1 MLRLCNVK
9 KKYGTFGLD
18 VSMEVKEGC
27 VTGLIGQ
34 NGAGKSTTF
43 KILLNLIAADGGEAK
58 IFGKDPKALTNLD
71 KEELGVVLAE
81 AGFSGYLTIKDVVS
95 ILGSMYR
102 EFDKEIFIEK
112 CQRFGLPM
120 NKKIKEF
127 STGMKA
133 KLKVLTAM
141 SHNAKLLLL
150 DEPTAGLDVVAR
162 EELLDIMREY
172 MEPGNRS
179 ILISSHISTDLEGLC
194 DDIYM
199 IHDGKIIL
207 HEETDVLLSEYGLL
221 KVTKEQYET
230 LDKQYLLAVRK
241 EKYGYDCL
249 TNQKQ
254 FYVENYPSLVM
265 EKGSIDDVITVMIRG
280 EQL

>member
-9 KKYGTFGLD
+9 KQYGSFGLD
-18 VSMEVKEGC
+18 VSMEVKKGC

-43 KILLNLIAADGGEAK
+43 KILLDLISYDEGEAEILSK
-58 IFGKDPKALTNLD
+58 KPGKLTNEE
-71 KEELGVVLAE
+71 KEKLGVVLAE
-81 AGFSGYLTIKDVVS
+81 AGFSGYLTVKDVVS
-95 ILGSMYR
+95 ILGSMYKN
-102 EFDKEIFIEK
+102 FDKEGFVEK
-112 CQRFGLPM
+112 CNHFGLPM

-141 SHNAKLLLL
+141 SHGAKLLLL

-162 EELLDIMREY
+162 EELLDLLRDY
-172 MEPGNRS
+172 MEGDDCS

-194 DDIYM
+194 DDVYM
-199 IHDGKIIL
+199 IHEGKIIL

-230 LDKQYLLAVRK
+230 LDKKYLLAVRK
-241 EKYGYDCL
+241 ESYGYDCL

-254 FYVENYPSLVM
+254 FYLENYPALTM
-265 EKGSIDDVITVMIRG
+265 EKGSVDDVITVMIRG
-280 EQL
+280 ERV

>member
-9 KKYGTFGLD
+9 KQYGSFGLD
-18 VSMEVKEGC
+18 VSMEVKKGC

-43 KILLNLIAADGGEAK
+43 KILLDLISYDEGEAEILSK
-58 IFGKDPKALTNLD
+58 KPGKLTNEE
-71 KEELGVVLAE
+71 KEKLGVVLAE
-81 AGFSGYLTIKDVVS
+81 AGFSGYLTVKDVVS
-95 ILGSMYR
+95 ILGSMYKN
-102 EFDKEIFIEK
+102 FDKEGFVEK
-112 CQRFGLPM
+112 CNHFGLPM

-141 SHNAKLLLL
+141 SHGAKLLLL

-162 EELLDIMREY
+162 EELLDLLREY
-172 MEPGNRS
+172 MEEGDCS

-194 DDIYM
+194 DDVYM
-199 IHDGKIIL
+199 IHEGKIIL
-207 HEETDVLLSEYGLL
+207 HEETDVMLSDYGLL
-221 KVTKEQYET
+221 KVTKEQYEA
-230 LDKQYLLAVRK
+230 LDKKYLLAVRK
-241 EKYGYDCL
+241 ESYGYDCL

-254 FYVENYPSLVM
+254 FYQENYPSLTM
-265 EKGSIDDVITVMIRG
+265 EKGSMDDVITVMIRG
-280 EQL
+280 ERV

>member
-9 KKYGTFGLD
+9 KQYDSFGLD
-18 VSMEVKEGC
+18 VSMEVKKGC

-43 KILLNLIAADGGEAK
+43 KILLNLISLDGGEAQILSK
-58 IFGKDPKALTNLD
+58 KPWELTNED
-71 KEELGVVLAE
+71 KENLGVVLAE
-81 AGFSGYLTIKDVVS
+81 TGFSGYLTIKDVVS
-95 ILGSMYR
+95 ILGNMYKN
-102 EFDKEIFIEK
+102 FDKKGFVEK
-112 CQRFGLPM
+112 CNQFGLPM

-141 SHNAKLLLL
+141 SYGARILLL

-162 EELLDIMREY
+162 EELLDVLREY
-172 MEPGNRS
+172 MEESDCS
-179 ILISSHISTDLEGLC
+179 ILISFHISTDLEGLC
-194 DDIYM
+194 DDVYM
-199 IHDGKIIL
+199 IHEGKIIL
-207 HEETDVLLSEYGLL
+207 HEDTDVLLSEYGLL

-241 EKYGYDCL
+241 ESYGYDCL

-254 FYVENYPSLVM
+254 FYLENHPSLTM
-265 EKGSIDDVITVMIRG
+265 EKGSMDDVITLMIRG
-280 EQL
+280 ERV